1 VNHFDAVCK
10 NRFYVLK
17 NIFGICFC
25 PRIFFVVDIICVF
38 IFFYVLHR
46 IDPTKTPTPTPTP
59 ATGDKSAKPKA
70 LDQEEQRKMQTE
82 LPLLLQDLGT
92 SRLLQK
98 FKQQQLAEA
107 NAAAA
112 AAATTSGP
120 CALANEDGKS
130 MFLYNFTN

>member
-1 VNHFDAVCK
+1 M
-10 NRFYVLK
+10 
-17 NIFGICFC
+17 
-25 PRIFFVVDIICVF
+25 
-38 IFFYVLHR
+38 LHR

-112 AAATTSGP
+112 AAAAAATSGP
-120 CALANEDGKS
+120 CASANEDGKTLS
-130 MFLYNFTN
+130 IDKLLITSLLF